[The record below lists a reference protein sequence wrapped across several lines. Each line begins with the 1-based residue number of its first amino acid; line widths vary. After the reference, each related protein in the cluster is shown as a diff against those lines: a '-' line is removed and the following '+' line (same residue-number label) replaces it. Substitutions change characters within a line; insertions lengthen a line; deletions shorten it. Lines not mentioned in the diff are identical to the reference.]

1 MRRSFRRGASA
12 VEFALTLPF
21 VIALVAITVEWG
33 WVLSQQAW
41 VHAAARDACR
51 FTVELDPRNTDIN
64 AQAALSA
71 QEWLTTYDFN
81 CGGGDCSIATET
93 KRVGGREALTVA
105 VVVEYRP
112 IFGLIPV
119 PERLR
124 GESTHLLRYQP
135 IAAIE

>member
-1 MRRSFRRGASA
+1 MQRRHRKGASA

-51 FTVELDPRNTDIN
+51 FSVELDPLDVDIS

-71 QEWLTTYDFN
+71 QEWMTAYDFA
-81 CGGGDCSIATET
+81 CDSGDCDIQAEVKT
-93 KRVGGREALTVA
+93 VGGRDALTVDID
-105 VVVEYRP
+105 VIYRP

-119 PERLR
+119 PESLH
-124 GESTHLLRYQP
+124 GESTHLLKYQ
-135 IAAIE
+135 